1 MIGVDIAAQQKICAY
16 VEWTTAI
23 RGRRRDCAL
32 PIQGR
37 QGYAPPTRSS
47 VAYLLRLPRPNRNKR
62 IGRGPM
68 TQRLSRRT
76 FAVASVA
83 ALAAPALVRSA
94 LAADEPLRLRCSLDT
109 APSHLR
115 NVSMRDY
122 LGKVEAA
129 AGGKIKT
136 EMFESGQLYPDLEVG
151 KALIQGQ
158 VEMAAPGSWT
168 ITGIVSDAD
177 CFQLPVLYGQP
188 IDLIHRVIDGK
199 PGQYL
204 NAQIQ
209 QKLRSHVLGPYLD
222 LGFQNWYSANKP
234 VASLADLKGMKI
246 RNSGGAGQAWRARF
260 LGAIPNT
267 TAWPNVPLALSQGTF
282 DGLVSSNESLVSA
295 KLWDAG
301 VKFALE
307 DHQFTA
313 EYIPLLSQAFW
324 TKLSPD
330 LQKLMTDI
338 WAQNIPAYRD
348 NMAAAQTKARAT
360 LEAHGVK
367 FTNPTAEQTAEARKL
382 MMAEQEQLAKD
393 IKVAPEMVKL
403 IMAEVGSGS

>member
-1 MIGVDIAAQQKICAY
+1 M
-16 VEWTTAI
+16 TPRLT
-23 RGRRRDCAL
+23 RRHFAL
-32 PIQGR
+32 
-37 QGYAPPTRSS
+37 
-47 VAYLLRLPRPNRNKR
+47 
-62 IGRGPM
+62 
-68 TQRLSRRT
+68 
-76 FAVASVA
+76 ASVA
-83 ALAAPALVRSA
+83 ALAAPALIRSA
-94 LAADEPLRLRCSLDT
+94 RADEPLRLRCSLDT

-115 NVSMRDY
+115 NVSIKDY

-136 EMFESGQLYPDLEVG
+136 ELFESGQLYPDLEVG

-188 IDLIHRVIDGK
+188 IELIHRVTDGK
-199 PGQYL
+199 PGEYL
-204 NAQIQ
+204 STQIQ
-209 QKLRSHVLGPYLD
+209 QKLRSHVVGPYLD

-234 VASLADLKGMKI
+234 LNSLADLKGMKI

-295 KLWDAG
+295 KLWDSG
-301 VKFALE
+301 VKFALA
-307 DHQFTA
+307 DRQFVA
-313 EYIPLLSQAFW
+313 EYIPLMSQTFW
-324 TKLSPD
+324 DKLSPD
-330 LQKLMTDI
+330 LQKIMTDV
-338 WAQNIPAYRD
+338 WAQNIPTYRA
-348 NMAAAQTKARAT
+348 NMAGAQAKARTT
-360 LEAHGVK
+360 LEEHGVK
-367 FTNPTAEQTAEARKL
+367 FTDPTAEQTAAARKL
-382 MMAEQEQLAKD
+382 MMTEQDQLAKD

-403 IMAEVGSGS
+403 IMAEAGSGS

>member
-1 MIGVDIAAQQKICAY
+1 M
-16 VEWTTAI
+16 TT
-23 RGRRRDCAL
+23 
-32 PIQGR
+32 
-37 QGYAPPTRSS
+37 
-47 VAYLLRLPRPNRNKR
+47 
-62 IGRGPM
+62 
-68 TQRLSRRT
+68 RLSRRR
-76 FAVASVA
+76 FALASVA
-83 ALAAPALVRSA
+83 AIAAPAFVRSA
-94 LAADEPLRLRCSLDT
+94 RADEPMRLRLSLDT

-115 NVSMRDY
+115 NVSMKDY

-129 AGGKIKT
+129 SNGKIKT
-136 EMFESGQLYPDLEVG
+136 EIFESGQLYPDLEVG

-204 NAQIQ
+204 NTQIQ

-234 VASLADLKGMKI
+234 LTDLADLKGMKI

-295 KLWDAG
+295 KLWDSG

-307 DHQFTA
+307 DHQFIA
-313 EYIPLLSQAFW
+313 EYIPLVSQVFW
-324 TKLSPD
+324 DKLSSD
-330 LQKLMTDI
+330 QQTMMTEV
-338 WAQNIPAYRD
+338 WAQNIPTYRA

-360 LEAHGVK
+360 LEAHGIK
-367 FTNPTAEQTAEARKL
+367 FSDPTAEQSAAERKR
-382 MMAEQEQLAKD
+382 MVAEQDQMAKE
-393 IKVAPEMVKL
+393 IKVSADMVKL
-403 IMAEVGSGS
+403 IMAEASSGS

>member
-1 MIGVDIAAQQKICAY
+1 
-16 VEWTTAI
+16 
-23 RGRRRDCAL
+23 
-32 PIQGR
+32 
-37 QGYAPPTRSS
+37 
-47 VAYLLRLPRPNRNKR
+47 
-62 IGRGPM
+62 M
-68 TQRLSRRT
+68 TQRLSRRS
-76 FAVASVA
+76 FAIASVA
-83 ALAAPALVRSA
+83 AIAAPAFVRSVR
-94 LAADEPLRLRCSLDT
+94 ADEPLRLRLSLDT

-115 NVSMRDY
+115 NVSMKDY

-129 AGGKIKT
+129 SNGKIKT
-136 EMFESGQLYPDLEVG
+136 EVFESGQLYPDLEVG

-168 ITGIVSDAD
+168 ITGIVSAAD

-188 IDLIHRVIDGK
+188 IDLIHRIIDGK
-199 PGQYL
+199 PGQFL
-204 NAQIQ
+204 NGKIQ

-234 VASLADLKGMKI
+234 IANLADLKGMKI

-301 VKFALE
+301 VKYALE
-307 DHQFTA
+307 DHQWIA
-313 EYIPLLSQAFW
+313 EYIPLMSQVFW
-324 TKLSPD
+324 DKLSPD
-330 LQKLMTDI
+330 LQKIVTDL
-338 WAQNIPAYRD
+338 WAQNIPAYRA
-348 NMAAAQTKARAT
+348 NMAAAQARARTT
-360 LEAHGVK
+360 LEEHGVK
-367 FTNPTAEQTAEARKL
+367 FSDPTPEQTAEARKL
-382 MMAEQEQLAKD
+382 MLVEQDQLAKD

>member
-1 MIGVDIAAQQKICAY
+1 MA
-16 VEWTTAI
+16 
-23 RGRRRDCAL
+23 
-32 PIQGR
+32 
-37 QGYAPPTRSS
+37 
-47 VAYLLRLPRPNRNKR
+47 
-62 IGRGPM
+62 
-68 TQRLSRRT
+68 QRLSRRI
-76 FAVASVA
+76 FVFASVA
-83 ALAAPALVRSA
+83 ATAAPAFVKSA
-94 LAADEPLRLRCSLDT
+94 RAADDPIRLRCSLDT

-115 NVSMRDY
+115 NVSVRDY
-122 LGKVEAA
+122 LAKVEAA
-129 AGGKIKT
+129 SSGKIKT
-136 EMFESGQLYPDLEVG
+136 ELFESGQLYPDLEVG

-188 IDLIHRVIDGK
+188 IELIHRVIDGK

-204 NAQIQ
+204 NGAIQ
-209 QKLRSHVLGPYLD
+209 QKLRSHVIGPYLD

-234 VASLADLKGMKI
+234 VASLDDLKGMKI

-295 KLWDAG
+295 KLWDSG

-324 TKLSPD
+324 DKLSPD
-330 LQKLMTDI
+330 LQKMMTDVWI
-338 WAQNIPAYRD
+338 QNIPAYRA

-360 LEAHGVK
+360 LEEHGVK
-367 FTNPTAEQTAEARKL
+367 FTDPTPEQSAAARKR
-382 MMAEQEQLAKD
+382 MMVEQDQLAKD